1 MSSWFGGGP
10 PAPAPASSPFLTCVY
25 SKLCCA
31 RRCLSHALLSTHARP
46 AVRTHLTLTKQR
58 SLEGQADF
66 IVSKLKGAQ
75 KERYPSS
82 PAPFEGYKIRFGF
95 LQFKVDGKAPD
106 APLLAELIL
115 KEYSVEFSLFF
126 KMDALEL
133 EGGSHPLVSPS
144 PGEINRLI
152 VSGRWGDRYQKARRE
167 PSYTVHDALQETLGD
182 FQVYPLLLRRR
193 GGGAPISDPLKNA
206 QPPAPQRQT
215 PVAAALPPPVPAS
228 WPELERLPLVSL
240 TSLLEKP
247 ELRTAFVTTQVPALR
262 DYLQRELAELGALEE
277 AARGA
282 EEASAAAAAAMN
294 RVMAAEEEARL
305 ATEAAA
311 AVDKE
316 VQALANKFSK
326 HHLLL
331 ESNAE
336 VAKLEVDCR
345 TKREALMAPAA
356 GGADVKLSEAALGE
370 FLELRKRV
378 HMIKLL
384 QKHCR

>member
-1 MSSWFGGGP
+1 LG
-10 PAPAPASSPFLTCVY
+10 
-25 SKLCCA
+25 
-31 RRCLSHALLSTHARP
+31 
-46 AVRTHLTLTKQR
+46 
-58 SLEGQADF
+58 
-66 IVSKLKGAQ
+66 GAQ
-75 KERYPSS
+75 KERYPLS

-95 LQFKVDGKAPD
+95 LQLKVDGVAPD
-106 APLLAELIL
+106 AQHALLAELIL
-115 KEYSVEFSLFF
+115 KEYSAEFSLFKDDF
-126 KMDALEL
+126 LEL
-133 EGGSHPLVSPS
+133 DGGSHPLVSPC
-144 PGEINRLI
+144 PGEIKRLI
-152 VSGRWGDRYQKARRE
+152 VSGKWGDRYQKTRRD
-167 PSYTVHDALQETLGD
+167 PSYSVHKALQETLAD
-182 FQVYPLLLRRR
+182 FQQFPLLLVRQRR
-193 GGGAPISDPLKNA
+193 GGGAPIPDPLKIA
-206 QPPAPQRQT
+206 QPPRP
-215 PVAAALPPPVPAS
+215 PVFAGAAALPPPVPAS

-345 TKREALMAPAA
+345 TRRDALMAPPAA

-370 FLELRKRV
+370 YLELRKRV
-378 HMIKLL
+378 HMTKLL